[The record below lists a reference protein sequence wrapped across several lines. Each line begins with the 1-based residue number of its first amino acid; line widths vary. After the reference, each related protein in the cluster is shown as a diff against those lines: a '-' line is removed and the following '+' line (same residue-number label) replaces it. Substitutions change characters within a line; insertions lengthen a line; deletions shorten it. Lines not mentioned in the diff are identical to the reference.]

1 MGDAIL
7 AAFHRLPEVQWMV
20 TTLGSKG
27 SVLLERVDLAEGS
40 SAEPAVLEDLLEGTF
55 AELSRAGSAHSAAA
69 AQRNGGGQPACVSG
83 TGVEIWEG
91 GVAQPKQ
98 AYRLRLKRGGPLGGG
113 GEDAERR
120 RLAAAQV
127 AAAANA
133 DAGNAAGYSGRGVAT
148 QIEAGAEEVV
158 ARVWVAQAARL
169 PEVGGGLQ
177 GCAAKSCMVPLS
189 PCSGALCS
197 PGPYR
202 TLHRLATCRK
212 QVQARSRATHS
223 SPTNPCTGSGPSRR
237 ARCKTPLVQGTPSLA
252 LCFTAPPRG
261 RPWGTPC
268 SWRRWWRP
276 ATALRWAPAQACPGR
291 SSCALNCSELLR
303 SDRGTALLLAAAVP
317 SRACALVASEGRLND
332 ARLRC

>member
-189 PCSGALCS
+189 PCSGALCCAL
-197 PGPYR
+197 PAPTGRCTALP
-202 TLHRLATCRK
+202 LAANKCRLA
-212 QVQARSRATHS
+212 
-223 SPTNPCTGSGPSRR
+223 P
-237 ARCKTPLVQGTPSLA
+237 
-252 LCFTAPPRG
+252 APPTHHPPTPALAPAPPAGRGARHHWCRGLLHWLHALQHRHAADPGG
-261 RPWGTPC
+261 RPAPGGGGGGLQLHC
-268 SWRRWWRP
+268 AGRP
-276 ATALRWAPAQACPGR
+276 HRHAPAG
-291 SSCALNCSELLR
+291 
-303 SDRGTALLLAAAVP
+303 AAAP
-317 SRACALVASEGRLND
+317 
-332 ARLRC
+332 